1 MNRYTE
7 AFDADVQNKTY
18 KRHLGGGEEGWDARG
33 QAQLE
38 FMTAMGLLPSHR
50 LLEIGCGPL
59 RAGRYF
65 IEYLDAGNYAG
76 FDFNESFM
84 TVARGIVAEPE
95 FAHKKPQVDRVDH
108 FDVGNRFSGADFGL
122 AFSVLNHCDDADRA
136 RFFSNVAAAFH
147 PGASVFVTHARWFD
161 LQPIVGGRLQLKRRI
176 ENQDGSWFDA
186 AWPQDERRTVF
197 PILEF
202 TVSEC

>member
-1 MNRYTE
+1 MNKYSE
-7 AFDADVQNKTY
+7 AFEADVQNRTY
-18 KRHLGGGEEGWDARG
+18 KRLLGGGADGWDARG

-38 FMTAMGLLPSHR
+38 FMKAMGLAPSHR

-76 FDFNESFM
+76 FDFNASFL
-84 TVARGIVAEPE
+84 TVAMEIISDPE
-95 FAHKKPQVDRVDH
+95 FAHKKPRIDFVND

-122 AFSVLNHCDDADRA
+122 AFSVLNHCDSAERE
-136 RFFSNVAAAFH
+136 RFFASVAAAFR
-147 PGASVFVTHARWFD
+147 PGASVFVTHARWFEHH
-161 LQPIVGGRLQLKRRI
+161 PFREGRFELRRRI
-176 ENQDGSWFDA
+176 DNRDGSWFDA
-186 AWPQDERRTVF
+186 AWPPEERGTVF

-202 TVSEC
+202 AIL